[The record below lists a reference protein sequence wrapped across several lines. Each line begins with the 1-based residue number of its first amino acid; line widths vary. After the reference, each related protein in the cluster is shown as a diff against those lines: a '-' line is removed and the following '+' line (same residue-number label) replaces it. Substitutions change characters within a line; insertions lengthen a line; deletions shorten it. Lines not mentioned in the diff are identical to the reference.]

1 MATID
6 YTELFLETFKEIEK
20 LINNIYGVDCNY
32 KWYEDKIA
40 EEKPEISKKM
50 YVCRVL
56 RNYIVHNPDHET
68 FIKVSKETV
77 DFLISLRDSIDKE
90 LKSCKEILKRVTGL
104 SITDNII
111 SATKKLDK
119 SPIVPILD
127 ANKQILGYFTN
138 DILRKCIVNE
148 ISMKKKMKDITLLAT
163 NKVSYFKPTTK
174 YEDILSILENEKIVF
189 ITDDGTKNGK
199 FIGEIQL

>member
-1 MATID
+1 M
-6 YTELFLETFKEIEK
+6 L
-20 LINNIYGVDCNY
+20 
-32 KWYEDKIA
+32 
-40 EEKPEISKKM
+40 
-50 YVCRVL
+50 
-56 RNYIVHNPDHET
+56 
-68 FIKVSKETV
+68 
-77 DFLISLRDSIDKE
+77 
-90 LKSCKEILKRVTGL
+90 
-104 SITDNII
+104 
-111 SATKKLDK
+111 
-119 SPIVPILD
+119 
-127 ANKQILGYFTN
+127 QILGYFTD